1 MQEDSIEV
9 SVMEKQIEIK
19 PDPIMTE
26 TGTILMEK
34 KNVTKE
40 IESILLLDDKDPIR
54 KLQLYFKDG
63 HYGKDYTD
71 SG

>member
-1 MQEDSIEV
+1 
-9 SVMEKQIEIK
+9 
-19 PDPIMTE
+19 MTE